1 MDEKKAEQFAENL
14 LEILNHGSLTL
25 MISLGHR
32 TGLFD
37 IMARMEPATSEEIA
51 EKAGLVERYV
61 RECLSA
67 LLMGGVVQYDEAS
80 KKFTLPPEHAAFLT
94 REAAP
99 NNMAAFMQ
107 YIPLLG
113 TVEDEIVRCFKN
125 GGGVPYSSFPRFQE
139 VMAEDS
145 GQTVLPVLLKEI
157 LPLVPGL
164 VDRLK
169 EGIHVLDVGC
179 GVGRAITL
187 MAKEFPRS
195 RFFGYDFS
203 PEGIEQAQK
212 NSKNLENVHFEIRD
226 VTHLGEKEKYDL
238 IVTFDAIHDQY
249 RPDLVLKEIFTA
261 LKPGGV
267 YLMQD
272 IKGHSEVQKNLQHP
286 LGTFLYAISC
296 MHCMTVSLAG
306 GGMGLGTMWGREKAT
321 QMLREA
327 GFSRVTIKELAHDM
341 QNDYYIIQKN

>member
-1 MDEKKAEQFAENL
+1 VDEIKAEHFAENL
-14 LEILNHGSLTL
+14 LQILNHSSLAL
-25 MISLGHR
+25 MLSLGHR

-37 IMARMEPATSEEIA
+37 TMAQMAPATSEEIA
-51 EKAGLVERYV
+51 EKAGLQERYV

-67 LLMGGVVQYDEAS
+67 LFMGGIVHYDEAV

-94 REAAP
+94 RDAAP

-113 TVEDEIVRCFKN
+113 TVEDEILHCFKN

-145 GQTVLPVLLKEI
+145 GQTVLPVLFEKI

-169 EGIHVLDVGC
+169 EGIQVLDVGC

-187 MAKEFPRS
+187 MAQEFPKS
-195 RFFGYDFS
+195 QFVGYDFS
-203 PEGIEQAQK
+203 PEGIEQARK
-212 NSKNLENVHFEIRD
+212 NSKNLDNVHFEVRD
-226 VTHLGEKEKYDL
+226 VTHLGEKERYDFV
-238 IVTFDAIHDQY
+238 VTFDAIHDQY
-249 RPDLVLKEIFTA
+249 RPDLVLKEIHAA
-261 LKPGGV
+261 LKPNGV

-272 IKGHSEVQKNLQHP
+272 IKGHSEIQKNLQHP

-306 GGMGLGTMWGREKAT
+306 GGMGLGTMWGREQAT

-327 GFSRVTIKELAHDM
+327 GFSHVTIKELAHDI